1 MLKKL
6 LFLTFIVLLPVT
18 LFGATTGKIVGK
30 VTDKESGEPLP
41 GANVVIEGTLLGA
54 ATDAQGR
61 FIILNVPVGTYSL
74 KTRFIGYRDVTVQN
88 IRVHAGLT
96 TEVDFAMPS
105 QILEGEAVTIVS
117 VRPLVEKNATNT
129 VRIKTAEEIQNLPVR
144 GFRDV
149 MSIEPGVVTVGQRIY
164 VRGGRREEI
173 ATYIDGVYQNNP
185 LTGRASGDVSNLAIE
200 EVNYQAGGFNA
211 EYGFANSG
219 VVLTTTKSG
228 KNSYNFSGEVITD
241 SWLSQT
247 DKNLG
252 TFSYGYNIYNG
263 SLSGPVPFTN
273 NRVKFYV
280 GLERRYMQDHTP
292 SSYAY
297 QHLKMDDEGN
307 PLDADGNPITYYV
320 ADTSGAPVL
329 VVDDA
334 FPYDGVG
341 TPGVTKRYQWDEQG
355 PWPHKSSAQWLWNGN
370 VTIDLKPLTIRL
382 GGNSQREKRRDLAGF
397 PPGSDFAN
405 TVIGAGIGYSIWN
418 HENNPIQRNYR
429 DSYHFKVTH
438 TLSSRTFYTAQLNYF
453 RDAFTRS
460 SVMFGDKFWNVGDRD
475 DVGQFGPEGDGIV
488 NPYIDLHG
496 SRPLED
502 LRSAGLFA
510 SYGTQPGEYWKQNW
524 QFWGAKAD
532 IVHQIG
538 RTHELKSGFEYRYN
552 TYRQY
557 QIGSYGGADLH
568 SLAGQLASV
577 SDDFTSKAAYQN
589 RFVNQFGY
597 DMFGNEIDGGGR
609 NAAKH
614 PIIAAVYLQDKIE
627 MEDLVLNLGI
637 RWDYFDPA
645 NDFIADLEH
654 VTTYTTDDGT
664 YELEEENFIPKE
676 TYSQISPRLGFSFP
690 VTDQTVFHAQYGKFI
705 QTPEL
710 QRLYSSTSQY
720 AYSLSSG
727 MFFTQENAN
736 LRPVRTTA
744 YEVGFR
750 QQMGVSAALDVTA
763 YYKEIRDHVR
773 LRNLDNAVPVPYATF
788 LNEDYGTVK
797 GLSFAFTL
805 RRTNRVSM
813 AANYTLQ
820 YASGTGSD
828 ANTWYNI
835 AWQQGRTPTFV
846 APLDFDRRH
855 VGSFNFDYRFADN
868 DGPMIFGMRAFS
880 NTGVNLLFSF
890 GSGLSYTPVRVQT
903 EVLPGTSGYYPIAQ
917 VGSAQGPWTYQLD
930 MKMDKTF
937 T

>member
-1 MLKKL
+1 
-6 LFLTFIVLLPVT
+6 
-18 LFGATTGKIVGK
+18 
-30 VTDKESGEPLP
+30 
-41 GANVVIEGTLLGA
+41 
-54 ATDAQGR
+54 
-61 FIILNVPVGTYSL
+61 
-74 KTRFIGYRDVTVQN
+74 
-88 IRVHAGLT
+88 
-96 TEVDFAMPS
+96 
-105 QILEGEAVTIVS
+105 
-117 VRPLVEKNATNT
+117 
-129 VRIKTAEEIQNLPVR
+129 
-144 GFRDV
+144 
-149 MSIEPGVVTVGQRIY
+149 
-164 VRGGRREEI
+164 
-173 ATYIDGVYQNNP
+173 
-185 LTGRASGDVSNLAIE
+185 
-200 EVNYQAGGFNA
+200 
-211 EYGFANSG
+211 
-219 VVLTTTKSG
+219 
-228 KNSYNFSGEVITD
+228 
-241 SWLSQT
+241 
-247 DKNLG
+247 
-252 TFSYGYNIYNG
+252 
-263 SLSGPVPFTN
+263 
-273 NRVKFYV
+273 
-280 GLERRYMQDHTP
+280 
-292 SSYAY
+292 
-297 QHLKMDDEGN
+297 
-307 PLDADGNPITYYV
+307 
-320 ADTSGAPVL
+320 
-329 VVDDA
+329 
-334 FPYDGVG
+334 
-341 TPGVTKRYQWDEQG
+341 
-355 PWPHKSSAQWLWNGN
+355 
-370 VTIDLKPLTIRL
+370 
-382 GGNSQREKRRDLAGF
+382 
-397 PPGSDFAN
+397 
-405 TVIGAGIGYSIWN
+405 
-418 HENNPIQRNYR
+418 
-429 DSYHFKVTH
+429 
-438 TLSSRTFYTAQLNYF
+438 
-453 RDAFTRS
+453 
-460 SVMFGDKFWNVGDRD
+460 MFGDEFWNIGDRD
-475 DVGQFGPEGDGIV
+475 DVGQFGPGGDGIV

-568 SLAGQLASV
+568 SLAGQLSSV
-577 SDDFTSKAAYQN
+577 SEDFTPEAAYQN

-627 MEDLVLNLGI
+627 LEDLVLNLGI

-736 LRPVRTTA
+736 LSPVRTTA

-820 YASGTGSD
+820 YATGTGSD

-868 DGPMIFGMRAFS
+868 DGPTIFGMRTFS

-930 MKMDKTF
+930 MKVDKTF
-937 T
+937 TLAGVRLNAYVWVINLLDNTNANWVYPGTGEADNDGYLDTVAGTNFLRTWGENGRDLYNFMLHNPDMVGPPRQIRLGLRFDL